1 MEDKIRVV
9 VTGEF
14 ASGKSTLLNVLL
26 GGEAMEK
33 RLLPDTITIVGIPR
47 RIVNGAYDG
56 RVYLERETA
65 DGLVREEL
73 SEEEY
78 RKRESDLCSQD
89 GYPRPGYR
97 ASFYC
102 PLRDPSYEFT
112 ELPPVGSWELTEYRD
127 IFEEADAII
136 YIRSA
141 MHSLSKYGREFF
153 ETCRRFT
160 GEKVQNVFCVL
171 NHWRIVGAEDQEAV
185 KEKIRFDL
193 TDLFRDNNGFFDEE
207 LYEKRV
213 FFVDMRGRTMK
224 GEEVPPLGLEKL
236 EASLYGFLDQVSVRR
251 LRDRIR
257 RLSEFTDELLKEEE
271 ILRRYSLERLR
282 EGFEK
287 LTERLCSDIGEES
300 VRCQKEAEQ
309 IITVAAQEGERMI
322 MRGIESQTSILGLN
336 AYTKKE
342 CPEIMN
348 QMARTVAAEIDRR
361 INIRLQMLAEG
372 CVQEV
377 ERYLAGF
384 QEKIGEITV
393 DAELFSQKVSFEN
406 MKFPVFN
413 LLSYGNPS
421 NEIVLY
427 MAGAMLEGLSGS
439 PVTRFMLPMKQEAAQ
454 QKLREAMAEFTAK
467 LRQESAVKLREIPAD
482 FGKWL
487 GELRGGCEYR
497 YGVYFAAAE
506 RKQKERAQAV
516 RQEIQ
521 ANLSCLRELEQTEG
535 VL

>member
-9 VTGEF
+9 VTGLWG
-14 ASGKSTLLNVLL
+14 SGKSSLLNALL
-26 GGEAMEK
+26 GGEELWKPVLQTA
-33 RLLPDTITIVGIPR
+33 PNDIPV
-47 RIVNGAYDG
+47 RIVNGTYDG
-56 RVYLERETA
+56 MVYLERKTA

-73 SEEEY
+73 SAAEY
-78 RKRESDLCSQD
+78 GDRVPDLYSL
-89 GYPRPGYR
+89 PGYR
-97 ASFYC
+97 ASMYY
-102 PLRDPSYEFT
+102 PLKNPAYEFT
-112 ELPPVGSWELTEYRD
+112 ELSPIGFRELAEYGD
-127 IFEEADAII
+127 IFEEADAVI
-136 YIRSA
+136 YVKRVTTA
-141 MHSLSKYGREFF
+141 WLKADREFF
-153 ETCRRFT
+153 ETYRFSPA
-160 GEKVQNVFCVL
+160 GKKVQNVFFIYTF
-171 NHWRIVGAEDQEAV
+171 WRAVVAEDQEAV

-193 TDLFRDNNGFFDEE
+193 TDFFQDDYGFFDEE

-224 GEEVPPLGLEKL
+224 GEKVPPLGLEKL
-236 EASLYGFLDQVSVRR
+236 EASLYGFLDQVPGRR

-257 RLSEFTDELLKEEE
+257 RLSELTDELLKEEE

-439 PVTRFMLPMKQEAAQ
+439 PVTRLMLPMKQEAAQ
-454 QKLREAMAEFTAK
+454 QKLREAMAEFTVK